1 MTDEQK
7 FIDGV
12 DVQQLRRVFWLLREK
27 LPLVLAAN
35 RYFEEHTG
43 FHNEAGHNNL
53 VDALSHL
60 GTLVENAEAL
70 GPLGQAEQVAH
81 LEDHLRRSMT
91 ESFELV
97 LKYRLGTIADLWDE
111 YMYFV
116 KPRFRGDG
124 AGGIA
129 SYPELEERRTTIQ
142 QLLDEARSSKRLT
155 TWEGWEKGTAA
166 LVQACELSDD
176 LARRLNESLAAS
188 DLEYNSRRSWRLSVV
203 GLAVGVVGIVVA
215 VLSVIGVF

>member
-1 MTDEQK
+1 MAGEPQ

-12 DVQQLRRVFWLLREK
+12 DVEQLKRVFWLLREK

-60 GTLVENAEAL
+60 GTLVENAESL
-70 GPLGQAEQVAH
+70 GPAGQAEQVAH

-116 KPRFRGDG
+116 KPRLRDDGERGL
-124 AGGIA
+124 A
-129 SYPELEERRTTIQ
+129 SYQELEERRTKIQ
-142 QLLDEARSSKRLT
+142 ELLDDARSSKRLT
-155 TWEGWEKGTAA
+155 TWDEWETGTEA
-166 LVQACELSDD
+166 LVRACELSDE
-176 LARRLNESLAAS
+176 LARRLNESLAAT
-188 DLEYNSRRSWRLSVV
+188 DLEQEAHRSRRLAVA
-203 GLAVGVVGIVVA
+203 GLAAGVVGVVVA
-215 VLSVIGVF
+215 VLSVTGVF